1 MRLVIAMMSHE
12 TNTFSTVPTPISR
25 FSRGN
30 TKPVPLEGYE
40 IVGAYRNTG
49 SAIGAFIELA
59 EAEGAELI
67 LPLAAG
73 AWPSGPVEDAAYKY
87 MADRICGA
95 IEDGC
100 DGVLLQL
107 HGAMVTKSHEDGEG
121 ALLARIRQIVP
132 DIPMAISLDM
142 HTNMYPAIV
151 GNTDIIAGYQTYPHV
166 DVFETG
172 MRAGRAFFSM
182 IKGTARPTMAWGN
195 RPMLPHVMRQGSEDS
210 PNREIQELA
219 RQMEADG
226 ALCASFFTGFPH
238 ADIRLAGSS
247 AVVVTDGDMALAEDL
262 CDQLLD
268 LAWRERSAFVYKI
281 EHLEDSLSRA
291 AAMVEDGPIIL
302 LDHYDN
308 AASGGSMDTMMVLKS
323 ILDAGLED
331 VAAFAISDPVAV
343 QAMILA
349 GIGNKIT
356 VDLGGRTDMP
366 SIDRMG
372 EPLTV
377 TGTVRLISDGR
388 FRNIGP
394 MGKGVMNNMGPTVVL
409 DTGKVEIIVISTQ
422 QEPNDFACFQSLG
435 IDPLAKKYLMLKSRI
450 HWRAGFKKIAKQVVD
465 CAGVGVCTS
474 DYGMLDFKN
483 IRRPIY
489 PLDEDFQPVSVE

>member
-12 TNTFSTVPTPISR
+12 TNTFSTVPTPLSS
-25 FSRGN
+25 FGRGN
-30 TKPVPLEGYE
+30 TKPVPLEGEE
-40 IVGAYRNTG
+40 IIAAYRNTG

-59 EAEGAELI
+59 EAEGAEMI
-67 LPLAAG
+67 LPIAAG

-87 MADRICGA
+87 MTDRICGA
-95 IEDGC
+95 VEGGC
-100 DGVLLQL
+100 DGILLQL
-107 HGAMVTKSHEDGEG
+107 HGAMVTTSREDGEG
-121 ALLARIRQIVP
+121 ALLARIRQIAP
-132 DIPMAISLDM
+132 DVPMAISLDM

-151 GNTDIIAGYQTYPHV
+151 ENTDIIAGYQTYPHV
-166 DVFETG
+166 DVYETG

-182 IKGTARPTMAWGN
+182 IKGEARPTMAWGN
-195 RPMLPHVMRQGSEDS
+195 RPMLPHVMRQGSDDS
-210 PNREIQELA
+210 PNREIQDLA
-219 RQMEADG
+219 RRMESEG
-226 ALCASFFTGFPH
+226 ALSASFFTGFPH

-247 AVVVTDGDMALAEDL
+247 AVVVTDGDMALAEDMR
-262 CDQLLD
+262 DRLLD
-268 LAWRERSAFVYKI
+268 LAWRERRAFVYEI
-281 EHLEDSLSRA
+281 EPLEDSLSRA
-291 AAMVEDGPIIL
+291 TAMEEDGPVIL

-308 AASGGSMDTMMVLKS
+308 AASGGSMDTMTVLKG

-343 QAMILA
+343 QTMIAA
-349 GIGNKIT
+349 GIGNEVT
-356 VDLGGRTDMP
+356 LDLGGNTDMP
-366 SIDRMG
+366 SIGRVG
-372 EPLTV
+372 EPLSV

-409 DTGKVEIIVISTQ
+409 DTGKVEIVVISTQ

-450 HWRAGFKKIAKQVVD
+450 HWRAGFRKIAKQVVD

-483 IRRPIY
+483 VRRPIY
-489 PLDEDFQPVSVE
+489 PLDEDLQPVSVG

>member
-12 TNTFSTVPTPISR
+12 TNTFSTVPTPLSR

-30 TKPVPLEGYE
+30 TKPVPLEGDE
-40 IVGAYRNTG
+40 IIGAYRNTG
-49 SAIGAFIELA
+49 SAVGAFIELA
-59 EAEGAELI
+59 EAEGAEMV
-67 LPLAAG
+67 LPIAAG
-73 AWPSGPVEDAAYKY
+73 AWPSGPVEDTAYQY
-87 MADRICGA
+87 MTDRICGA
-95 IEDGC
+95 IEEGC
-100 DGVLLQL
+100 DGILLQL
-107 HGAMVTKSHEDGEG
+107 HGAMVTESREDGEG
-121 ALLARIRQIVP
+121 ALLARIRQIAP
-132 DIPMAISLDM
+132 DTPMAISLDM

-151 GNTDIIAGYQTYPHV
+151 SNTDIIAGYQTYPHV
-166 DVFETG
+166 DVYETG
-172 MRAGRAFFSM
+172 MRAGRAFLAM
-182 IKGTARPTMAWGN
+182 IKGEARPTMAWGN
-195 RPMLPHVMRQGSEDS
+195 RPMLPHVMRQGSDDS

-219 RQMEADG
+219 RQMETEG

-247 AVVVTDGDMALAEDL
+247 AVVVTDGDMRLAEDMR
-262 CDQLLD
+262 DKLLD
-268 LAWRERSAFVYKI
+268 LAWRERSTFVYEI
-281 EHLEDSLSRA
+281 EPLEESLSRA
-291 AAMVEDGPIIL
+291 TAMEEDGPIIL

-308 AASGGSMDTMMVLKS
+308 AASGGSMDTMMVLKG

-331 VAAFAISDPVAV
+331 VAAFAISDPAAV
-343 QAMILA
+343 KTMIAA
-349 GIGNKIT
+349 GVGSEVT
-356 VDLGGRTDMP
+356 VDLGGKTDMP
-366 SIDRMG
+366 SIDRVG

-388 FRNIGP
+388 FRNIGS

-435 IDPLAKKYLMLKSRI
+435 IDPLAKKYLMLKSRV

-474 DYGMLDFKN
+474 DYDMLDFKN
-483 IRRPIY
+483 VRRPIY
-489 PLDEDFQPVSVE
+489 PLDEDLQPVSVE